1 MKILLFSILSCTA
14 VAIQA
19 QTLPQSSEKTFADK
33 FSLETPKELKINNL
47 PNFGS
52 INQKKLAGLSSV
64 NNSQRGYKMPILDV
78 KSNNSTIRV
87 YKPDSSFRSNMPI
100 VRNHR

>member
-1 MKILLFSILSCTA
+1 M
-14 VAIQA
+14 
-19 QTLPQSSEKTFADK
+19 
-33 FSLETPKELKINNL
+33 PKELKINNL

-52 INQKKLAGLSSV
+52 INQKKLAGISSI
-64 NNSQRGYKMPILDV
+64 NNSQRVYKMPIFDV
-78 KSNNSTIRV
+78 KSDNSVISV